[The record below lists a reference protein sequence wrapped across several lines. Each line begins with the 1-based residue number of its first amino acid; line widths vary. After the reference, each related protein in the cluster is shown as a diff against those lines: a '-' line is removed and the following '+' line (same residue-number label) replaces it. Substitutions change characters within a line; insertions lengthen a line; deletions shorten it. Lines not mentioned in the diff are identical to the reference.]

1 MASQDR
7 RPAHGL
13 RRKLLNE
20 GHEFS
25 FYQVMRLL
33 KALGDEDLH
42 RRSPTHVRVRPE
54 LSLAFP
60 AADIAKIEQNER
72 DSGPAYT
79 VTTTFLG
86 LYGSSSPLPTFY
98 TEDLLMEAS
107 EDESVTRDFLDILN
121 QPLYDL
127 LFKCWTKYRLF
138 IEVVEEQSDNQIERL
153 FCLLGLGC
161 PELIRDLPEAYRLIR
176 YLGIFTQHPRSAVG
190 LKTILR
196 DIIKGMP
203 IELDPCLPRM
213 AQIPEEQRCY
223 LGISGST
230 LGVDTFIG
238 KEILDRTGRFRLKI
252 GPLTKEQFKEL
263 LPGGETHRMMV
274 MVTDFYL
281 ATSLDYDMEVSLY
294 VSEVRSTCLGASDWS
309 RLGYD
314 TWIFS
319 GQLDINPT
327 VFFNPQKQKQGE
339 KSWSA

>member
-13 RRKLLNE
+13 RRKLLTE
-20 GHEFS
+20 AHEFS

-33 KALGDEDLH
+33 KALGEDLAYGGPA
-42 RRSPTHVRVRPE
+42 SVRVRPE

-60 AADIAKIEQNER
+60 AADIARIEHNEQ

-79 VTTTFLG
+79 VTATFLG

-98 TEDLLMEAS
+98 TEDLLMEAG
-107 EDESVTRDFLDILN
+107 EDETVTRDFLDILN
-121 QPLYDL
+121 QPLFDL

-138 IEVVEEQSDNQIERL
+138 IEVVEEQSEHQIERL
-153 FCLLGLGC
+153 FCLLGLGS
-161 PELIRDLPEAYRLIR
+161 PELVRDLPEAYRLIR

-203 IELDPCLPRM
+203 IELEPCLPRM
-213 AQIPEEQRCY
+213 ARIPEEQRCY
-223 LGISGST
+223 LGMSGST
-230 LGVDTFIG
+230 LGEDTFIG

-263 LPGGETHRMMV
+263 LPGGEIHRMMV
-274 MVTDFYL
+274 TVTDFYL
-281 ATSLDYDMEVSLY
+281 ATSLEYDMEVSLHGP
-294 VSEVRSTCLGASDWS
+294 EVRSACLGAGDWS

-319 GQLDINPT
+319 GQLDITPT
-327 VFFNPQKQKQGE
+327 VFFKPQKHRQGE